1 MTSGAGLDVESATFL
16 RQLDM
21 LVDEFR
27 KPLTPIGGDVE
38 IVKEGEF
45 FFGLLPHETFDH
57 RGHRG
62 IRTKAFGVPPSGGV
76 FMRDQNHRLKAELR
90 TSFLFLLSA
99 RCGSIILEIHT
110 PF

>member
-45 FFGLLPHETFDH
+45 FFGLWPHELLTTE
-57 RGHRG
+57 G
-62 IRTKAFGVPPSGGV
+62 IKEKEQERLEFRLQAAFS
-76 FMRDQNHRLKAELR
+76 
-90 TSFLFLLSA
+90 
-99 RCGSIILEIHT
+99 
-110 PF
+110 